1 MERWWMSLS
10 VSEWA
15 DPSIPPAVR
24 WDKNVSAGSNQLNN
38 LGALDWK
45 QAEKV
50 DALGHMGVQSA

>member
-1 MERWWMSLS
+1 MSLS

-15 DPSIPPAVR
+15 DPSISPAVR
-24 WDKNVSAGSNQLNN
+24 WDKNVSAGPNQLNN

-50 DALGHMGVQSA
+50 DTLGHMHVQFA